1 MTRKFVLFA
10 ALLFAA
16 LIAGGQYVVWWDYN
30 PADMSAAFYT
40 EKMQRAIRVIGT
52 PLFSVLCAAAVMTIA
67 SALLARRDRGA
78 FKLLLAACACYVTAV
93 LMTKFGAIPILDQ
106 IAAWNLNSPPAAW
119 RVAADKWWWIHTV
132 RFAFQLAGLCLLL
145 AVALRAPDKRNA

>member
-1 MTRKFVLFA
+1 MTRKIVLFA

-52 PLFSVLCAAAVMTIA
+52 PLFSVQCAAAVMTIA
-67 SALLARRDRGA
+67 SAWLARRDRGTL
-78 FKLLLAACACYVTAV
+78 KLLLATCACYVTAV
-93 LMTKFGAIPILDQ
+93 LLTKFGAIPILNQ
-106 IAAWNLNSPPAAW
+106 IATWNLNSPPATW
-119 RVAADKWWWIHTV
+119 REAADRWWWIHTW
-132 RFAFQLAGLCLLL
+132 RFGFQLMGLCLLL
-145 AVALRAPDKRNA
+145 AVTLREPDNRKA